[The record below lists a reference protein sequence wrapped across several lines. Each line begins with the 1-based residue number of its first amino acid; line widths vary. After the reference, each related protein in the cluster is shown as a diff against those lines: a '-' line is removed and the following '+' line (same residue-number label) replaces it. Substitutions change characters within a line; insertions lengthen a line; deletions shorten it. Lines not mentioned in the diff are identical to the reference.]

1 MAEATDANWKDSI
14 CGQCGESI
22 VDPWDDEQ
30 RKPCPKCGSLTRRIV
45 VEQRVQLE
53 SLATNTATATAQVEI
68 VAFRPRILL
77 DLASGLMNEGRFEL
91 AIVVVHTAC
100 EIATEQTLSKA
111 FDARGVQDL
120 KDWVM
125 GRLTAG
131 GYNLANDR
139 IRSLYTA
146 LTGDEVQKQPAFWS
160 KFKASA
166 KRRNKIIH
174 RGATAEKADAEDS
187 YKAANDLLA
196 HLKK

>member
-1 MAEATDANWKDSI
+1 
-14 CGQCGESI
+14 
-22 VDPWDDEQ
+22 
-30 RKPCPKCGSLTRRIV
+30 
-45 VEQRVQLE
+45 
-53 SLATNTATATAQVEI
+53 
-68 VAFRPRILL
+68 
-77 DLASGLMNEGRFEL
+77 MNEGRFEL

-131 GYNLANDR
+131 GCNLANDR

-146 LTGDEVQKQPAFWS
+146 LTGDEVQKTAFWS

-166 KRRNKIIH
+166 KLRNNILQ
-174 RGATAEKADAEDS
+174 RGATVEKKDAEAS
-187 YKAANDLLA
+187 YMAANEVLA